1 MTSTS
6 TEISHDGTK
15 TPVPNHRTALIR
27 PAMLTLITITVIS
40 VIPAL
45 AIDLFGHQPLAAV
58 SRLVVAG
65 LTLLTLL
72 FLTVGVRA
80 IAEHPSQHS
89 WWQRIKLIGVIVLTV
104 AIWYTMTHFTIFT
117 DSQTMHEIVGR
128 AASTSTDPLG
138 R

>member
-1 MTSTS
+1 
-6 TEISHDGTK
+6 
-15 TPVPNHRTALIR
+15 
-27 PAMLTLITITVIS
+27 MLTLITITVVS

-65 LTLLTLL
+65 LTLLTLV
-72 FLTVGVRA
+72 FLTLGVGA

-117 DSQTMHEIVGR
+117 DSQTMHEIVRR